1 MKLNKSLMIISLVIC
16 MASFFPTVQAI
27 EIQASTLAKSEI
39 SAPQEAF
46 RYKQHINAL
55 HQKRSLI
62 YNALCLSDDQIKEY
76 ETMVTGNSQLYETEF
91 NKLIKESYTLK
102 SLESAGAERQDIA
115 AQKKIVK
122 QIKSDIDELYK
133 KENKAFKK
141 CLTREQRSK
150 YAMITKL
157 ERKDYKAVSHKKDY
171 YKSNPKMQPFG
182 NPKTN

>member
-1 MKLNKSLMIISLVIC
+1 MIISLLFC
-16 MASFFPTVQAI
+16 TASFLPEVQAI
-27 EIQASTLAKSEI
+27 EVQAATLAKSEI

-62 YNALCLSDDQIKEY
+62 YNALCLSDAQIKEY
-76 ETMVTGNSQLYETEF
+76 ETVITKNSQLYETKF
-91 NKLIKESYTLK
+91 NELIKESYTLK
-102 SLESAGAERQDIA
+102 SLETAGADRQDISS
-115 AQKKIVK
+115 QKKIVK
-122 QIKSDIDELYK
+122 QIKSGIDELYK
-133 KENKAFKK
+133 NENKAFRKS
-141 CLTREQRSK
+141 LTREQRSK

-157 ERKDYKAVSHKKDY
+157 ERRDYKAVSHKKDY